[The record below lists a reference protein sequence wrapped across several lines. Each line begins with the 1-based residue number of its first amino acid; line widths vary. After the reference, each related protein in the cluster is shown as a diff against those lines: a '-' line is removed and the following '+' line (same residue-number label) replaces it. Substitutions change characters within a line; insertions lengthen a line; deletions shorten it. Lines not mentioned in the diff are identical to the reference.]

1 MKYSFKLLLTGLVIL
16 ILNPQL
22 HAQVAFAL
30 AGNYVMGSN
39 SVSVTAAD
47 INGDGQMDL
56 IVENNGTLILT
67 NNGNGQFGSNAMV
80 TAVVADKITVADVN
94 GDGKLDLIW
103 SDESI
108 SGHLWVFTNNGSGGF
123 GSNGVYAVG
132 QVPDTPLAVDV
143 NNDGKLDLICANRAN
158 QILSVLTNNGTGGFK
173 LASSPAT
180 GSDGGPVSVVA
191 ADVNNDGKLD
201 LICANYGNSL
211 VGHTLSVLTNSGGG
225 IFKLSST
232 PTVGPAPISVVAMD
246 INGDSK
252 VDLICANSLTNTLSV
267 LTNNGSGVFGSNATL
282 TVGLNHIG
290 LIAADVNG
298 DGKPDLIFV
307 QGTNAVSILANN
319 GSGGFNT
326 NPILIAVSN
335 PLNVIAADVNGD
347 GRQDLICVN
356 TGLQNGIYVTNSSL
370 SVLVNVPTLTSIYSS
385 NNLTVSW
392 PSSWTNWTLS
402 QNPDLTTTNWT
413 ASTGIANDGTNKSLT
428 VPALANS
435 LFFRLAHP

>member
-1 MKYSFKLLLTGLVIL
+1 
-16 ILNPQL
+16 
-22 HAQVAFAL
+22 
-30 AGNYVMGSN
+30 
-39 SVSVTAAD
+39 
-47 INGDGQMDL
+47 
-56 IVENNGTLILT
+56 
-67 NNGNGQFGSNAMV
+67 
-80 TAVVADKITVADVN
+80 
-94 GDGKLDLIW
+94 
-103 SDESI
+103 
-108 SGHLWVFTNNGSGGF
+108 
-123 GSNGVYAVG
+123 
-132 QVPDTPLAVDV
+132 VPDTPLAVDV

-158 QILSVLTNNGTGGFK
+158 QTLSVLTNNGTGGFN

-180 GSDGGPVSVVA
+180 GSDSGPVSVVA

-201 LICANYGNSL
+201 LICANSGNPFGGNS
-211 VGHTLSVLTNSGGG
+211 VGHSLSVLTNSGNG
-225 IFKLSST
+225 IFKLAST
-232 PTVGPAPISVVAMD
+232 PTVGPAPSSVVAMD
-246 INGDSK
+246 INGDGK

-282 TVGLNHIG
+282 TVGLNHSG

-326 NPILIAVSN
+326 NPILISVPN
-335 PLNVIAADVNGD
+335 PLSVIAADVNGD